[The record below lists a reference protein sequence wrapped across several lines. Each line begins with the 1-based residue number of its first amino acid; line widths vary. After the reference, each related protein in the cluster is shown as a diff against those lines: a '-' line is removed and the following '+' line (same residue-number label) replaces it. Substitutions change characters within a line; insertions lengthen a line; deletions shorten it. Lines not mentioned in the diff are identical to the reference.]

1 MITDFRHVIP
11 RLQQRIE
18 GLGRSV
24 VRDSE
29 EITGWRMHRG
39 DVDDGASPA
48 RDDSSWDALESWD
61 GTDAPSW
68 FRARVTVPERFD
80 GAPVSLSLKV
90 GGYLHSLFN
99 AEALAFVDGELV
111 QGLDAYHHDIPVAE
125 HAEGGREYL
134 VALYVFW
141 KPDFKKTDWQP
152 TSIRP
157 HPDLEP
163 GTEVQLIDRAAEAF
177 YWDAAT
183 AYDVALTLPEDSV
196 DRVRILSA
204 LDRAIVQVD
213 FREPGS
219 DAFYD
224 SIPPAAQQLGFDLY
238 ESAFSPP
245 APAAI
250 AVGQTHIDLA
260 WFWPLDVNR
269 FKIGRSVATVLDL
282 MERYPEFTFMQNQ
295 GKVYDYFRRDFPE
308 LYEAVRRRIAEGRWE
323 VNGAMWT
330 EPDCNMP
337 SGESLV
343 RQLTFGLR
351 FFEREFGGS
360 GDALIVMDA
369 FGYSWAL
376 PQLLRRCGL
385 KHFLTN
391 KMSWN
396 QFNRLPYDSFIWKGI
411 DGSTVVAHQLTAK
424 SPGRD
429 GWTTTCNAVLDA
441 QTLAETWAMYQQ
453 KDQADRVLFTYGYG
467 DGGGGPTTQMLETG
481 RRIRQ
486 LGVPVALEHGTV
498 QGYMDELQR
507 TLESGPHHVW
517 ATELYLELHRGT
529 YTSKGTIKRGNRKG
543 EVALHDSELYSA
555 MAHVLAGSEYP
566 REALYEAWD
575 LLLVNQQHDI
585 LPGSITREPEED
597 AIRDYARVQELA
609 AGMIGDATRAVAE
622 SIDTDGDALVVFNPV
637 SWRRDGI
644 VEVDADALP
653 DGERLLDLDGRA
665 VPHQATGDGRLLVQ
679 VGGVPSCGYT
689 TLRVEP
695 GEAREESSLS
705 VSETVMENRFFL
717 MELDDNGQIAYLYDK
732 RADRQVL
739 APGAAGNV
747 LQLFE
752 DLPLNYDAWDIDRY
766 FEDKAWQIDS
776 VESVRVTETGPV
788 RGTVEITRSFS
799 RSTIVQRLH
808 IYDSIPRVDFHTG
821 VDWHETHTLLKA
833 AFPVA
838 VNASRATFEIQ
849 FGTIDRPTHRNT
861 SWDQAQFEVC
871 AQKWADL
878 SEGDYGVSLLNDCK
892 YGYDVEG
899 STMRISLLRSPTKPD
914 PLTDQG
920 SHEFTYSLMPHSG
933 DWRNGSTRAGYE
945 LNYPMTAV
953 RVTKELPQSAS
964 GEPQP
969 GKSVRPEPVEG
980 QFSSRAHSGRLP
992 METSLVAPDR
1002 EGLFVDTIKLAE
1014 DDDRLVVRCYE
1025 GHNTRGPARLRFG
1038 VPTATARE
1046 IDLLE
1051 RDEGPASLSDSTL
1064 TFDIAPYEVRTFAVE
1079 V

>member
-11 RLQQRIE
+11 RLGQRIE
-18 GLGRSV
+18 ELDQAV
-24 VRDSE
+24 VRDSQ

-39 DVDDGASPA
+39 DIGDGASPVL
-48 RDDSSWDALESWD
+48 DDSGWAALDSWDD
-61 GTDAPSW
+61 TDAPSW
-68 FRARVTVPERFD
+68 FRSRVTVPDRFA
-80 GAPVSLSLKV
+80 GGPVSLSLKV

-99 AEALAFVDGELV
+99 AEALAYVDGELA
-111 QGLDAYHHDIPVAE
+111 QGLDAYHHDIPLDE
-125 HAEGGREYL
+125 CAEGGREYL

-183 AYDVALTLPEDSV
+183 AYDVALSLPEDSV
-196 DRVRILSA
+196 ERVRILGA
-204 LDRAIVQVD
+204 LDRAIIQVD

-219 DAFYD
+219 DAFYQ
-224 SIPPAAQQLGFDLY
+224 SIPVAADQLRTELY
-238 ESAFSPP
+238 DAPTGSA
-245 APAAI
+245 APTAI

-282 MERYPEFTFMQNQ
+282 MERYPELTFMQNQ
-295 GKVYDYFRRDFPE
+295 GKVYDYCRRDFPE
-308 LYEAVRRRIAEGRWE
+308 LYEAVRQRVAEGRWE

-351 FFEREFGGS
+351 YFEREFGGS

-396 QFNRLPYDSFIWKGI
+396 QFNRLPYDSFIWRGI

-429 GWTTTCNAVLDA
+429 GWTTTCNAILDA
-441 QTLAETWAMYQQ
+441 PTLAETWSMYQQ
-453 KDQADRVLFTYGYG
+453 KDQGDSVLFTYGYG

-481 RRIRQ
+481 RRIRE
-486 LGVPVALEHGTV
+486 LGAPVALEHGTV
-498 QGYMDELQR
+498 QGY
-507 TLESGPHHVW
+507 LEGLERRLGSGPHHVW
-517 ATELYLELHRGT
+517 ANELYLELHRGT
-529 YTSKGTIKRGNRKG
+529 YTSKGIIKRGNRKG
-543 EVALHDSELYSA
+543 EVALHDSELYAA
-555 MAHVLAGSEYP
+555 MAHVLTGSEYP

-597 AIRDYARVQELA
+597 AVRDYARVQELA
-609 AGMIGDATRAVAE
+609 AVMIGDATRAIAGGV
-622 SIDTDGDALVVFNPV
+622 DTGGDALVVFNPV
-637 SWRRDGI
+637 SWRRDGT
-644 VEVDADALP
+644 VEVEADALP
-653 DGERLLDLDGRA
+653 AGACVVDLDSGA
-665 VPHQATGDGRLLVQ
+665 VPHQVTGDGRLLVQ
-679 VGGVPSCGYT
+679 VDGVPSCGYK
-689 TLRVEP
+689 TLRIEQGEP
-695 GEAREESSLS
+695 ECESSLS
-705 VSETVMENRFFL
+705 VSVTAMENRFFRL
-717 MELDDNGQIAYLYDK
+717 ELDDKGQISSLYDK

-739 APGAAGNV
+739 ARGSAGNV

-752 DLPLNYDAWDIDRY
+752 DRPLNYDAWDIDRY
-766 FEDKAWQIDS
+766 FEDKVWEIDS

-788 RGTVEITRSFS
+788 RGTVEIRRSFS
-799 RSTIVQRLH
+799 RSTMVQRLH
-808 IYDSIPRVDFHTG
+808 VYDSMPRIDFHTE

-838 VNASRATFEIQ
+838 VNASRATYEIQ
-849 FGTIDRPTHRNT
+849 FGAIDRPTHRNT

-899 STMRISLLRSPTKPD
+899 NVMRISLLRSPTKPD
-914 PLTDQG
+914 PQTDQG
-920 SHEFTYSLMPHSG
+920 SHEFTYSLLPHSG

-953 RVTKELPQSAS
+953 RVT
-964 GEPQP
+964 
-969 GKSVRPEPVEG
+969 
-980 QFSSRAHSGRLP
+980 RAGSPAGRLP
-992 METSLVAPDR
+992 RDMSLVAPDR
-1002 EGLFVDTIKLAE
+1002 DGLFVDTVKLAE

-1025 GHNTRGPARLRFG
+1025 GHNTRGPAQLRLG
-1038 VPTATARE
+1038 VPVTAARE
-1046 IDLLE
+1046 VDLLE
-1051 RDEGPASLSDSTL
+1051 RDEGEAALDEGSL
-1064 TFDIAPYEVRTFAVE
+1064 TFDVAPYQVRTFAVQKASCYD
-1079 V
+1079 

>member
-11 RLQQRIE
+11 RLGQRIE
-18 GLGRSV
+18 ELGRAV
-24 VRDSE
+24 VRDSQ

-39 DVDDGASPA
+39 DAEDGASPML
-48 RDDSSWDALESWD
+48 DDSGWEALESWD
-61 GTDAPSW
+61 DTDAPSW
-68 FRARVTVPERFD
+68 FRARVVVPERFA
-80 GAPVSLSLKV
+80 GGPVSLSLKV

-99 AEALAFVDGELV
+99 AEALAYVDGELV
-111 QGLDAYHHDIPVAE
+111 QGLDAYHHDIPLAE
-125 HAEGGREYL
+125 SAEEGREYQ

-141 KPDFKKTDWQP
+141 KPDFNKTDWQP
-152 TSIRP
+152 TSMRP
-157 HPDLEP
+157 HPDLDP

-183 AYDVALTLPEDSV
+183 AYDVALSLPEDSV
-196 DRVRILSA
+196 DRVRILGA
-204 LDRAIVQVD
+204 LDRAIVRVD

-219 DAFYD
+219 DAFYQSVPVAAD
-224 SIPPAAQQLGFDLY
+224 QLRSELYDDPSRPAA
-238 ESAFSPP
+238 PT
-245 APAAI
+245 AI

-282 MERYPEFTFMQNQ
+282 MERYPELTFMQNQ
-295 GKVYDYFRRDFPE
+295 GKVYDYCRQDFPE
-308 LYEAVRRRIAEGRWE
+308 LYEAVRRRVAEGRWE

-351 FFEREFGGS
+351 YFEREFGGS

-396 QFNRLPYDSFIWKGI
+396 QFNRLPYDSFIWRGI
-411 DGSTVVAHQLTAK
+411 DGSTVVAHQLTAR

-441 QTLAETWAMYQQ
+441 PTLAETWSMYQQ

-486 LGVPVALEHGTV
+486 LGAPVALEHGTV
-498 QGYMDELQR
+498 QGYLEGLERQ
-507 TLESGPHHVW
+507 LESGPHHVW
-517 ATELYLELHRGT
+517 ANELYLELHRGT
-529 YTSKGTIKRGNRKG
+529 YTSKGIIKRGNRKG
-543 EVALHDSELYSA
+543 EVALHDSELYAA
-555 MAHVLAGSEYP
+555 MANIMVGSDYP
-566 REALYEAWD
+566 RYALHEAWD

-597 AIRDYARVQELA
+597 AVRDYARVQELA
-609 AGMIGDATRAVAE
+609 AGMIGDATSCIAE
-622 SIDTDGDALVVFNPV
+622 RIDTRESTVVVFNPV
-637 SWRRDGI
+637 SWERDSVVKMDAARLGIGRRL
-644 VEVDADALP
+644 VDP
-653 DGERLLDLDGRA
+653 DGRTA
-665 VPHQATGDGRLLVQ
+665 PHQHIEGGLLIQ

-689 TLRVEP
+689 TLSVEWG
-695 GEAREESSLS
+695 GEDQASSIA
-705 VSETVMENRFFL
+705 VSEAVLENRFFRL
-717 MELDDNGQIAYLYDK
+717 ELDEKGQIASLYDK

-739 APGAAGNV
+739 APGSAGNV
-747 LQLFE
+747 LQVFE

-766 FEDKAWQIDS
+766 FEDKAWEVDG

-788 RGTVEITRSFS
+788 RGTVEIRRRFS
-799 RSTIVQRLH
+799 RSSIVQRLH
-808 IYDSIPRVDFHTG
+808 VYDSMPRVDFHTE

-838 VNASRATFEIQ
+838 VNASRATYEIQ
-849 FGTIDRPTHRNT
+849 FGAIDRPTHRNT

-899 STMRISLLRSPTKPD
+899 SVMRISLLRSPTKPD
-914 PLTDQG
+914 PQTDQG
-920 SHEFTYSLMPHSG
+920 SHEFTYSLLPHSG

-945 LNYPMTAV
+945 LNYPMRAV
-953 RVTKELPQSAS
+953 KT
-964 GEPQP
+964 G
-969 GKSVRPEPVEG
+969 
-980 QFSSRAHSGRLP
+980 AHSGSLTRK
-992 METSLVAPDR
+992 MSLVAPDR
-1002 EGLFVDTIKLAE
+1002 DGLFVDTVKLAE

-1025 GHNTRGPARLRFG
+1025 GHNTRGPARLQFG
-1038 VPTATARE
+1038 VPASAARE
-1046 IDLLE
+1046 VDLLE
-1051 RDEGPASLSDSTL
+1051 RDEGPASLSEGSL
-1064 TFDIAPYEVRTFAVE
+1064 AFDVAPYEVRTFAVE
-1079 V
+1079 A

>member
-18 GLGRSV
+18 ELGRAV
-24 VRDSE
+24 VRDSQ

-48 RDDSSWDALESWD
+48 LDDSGWAALESWD

-68 FRARVTVPERFD
+68 FRARVTVPERFE
-80 GAPVSLSLKV
+80 GSPVSLSLKV

-99 AEALAFVDGELV
+99 AEALAYVDGELV
-111 QGLDAYHHDIPVAE
+111 QGLDAYHHDIPLAE
-125 HAEGGREYL
+125 SAEGGREYL

-183 AYDVALTLPEDSV
+183 AYDAALSLPEDSV
-196 DRVRILSA
+196 DRVRILGA
-204 LDRAIVQVD
+204 LDRAVVGVD

-224 SIPPAAQQLGFDLY
+224 SIPAAARQLASDLY
-238 ESAFSPP
+238 ESTFNPP
-245 APAAI
+245 APTAI

-282 MERYPEFTFMQNQ
+282 MQRYPELTFMQNQ
-295 GKVYDYFRRDFPE
+295 GKVYDYCRRDFPE
-308 LYEAVRRRIAEGRWE
+308 LYEAVRERVAEGRWE

-351 FFEREFGGS
+351 YFEREFGGS

-396 QFNRLPYDSFIWKGI
+396 QFNRLPYDSFIWRGI
-411 DGSTVVAHQLTAK
+411 DGSTVVAHQLTAR

-441 QTLAETWAMYQQ
+441 PTLAETWAMYQQ
-453 KDQADRVLFTYGYG
+453 KDQADSVLFTYGYG

-486 LGVPVALEHGTV
+486 LGAPVALEHGTV
-498 QGYMDELQR
+498 QGYMDGLER
-507 TLESGPHHVW
+507 RLESGPHHVW
-517 ATELYLELHRGT
+517 ANELYLELHRGT
-529 YTSKGTIKRGNRKG
+529 YTSKGIIKRGNRKG
-543 EVALHDSELYSA
+543 EVALHDSELYAA
-555 MAHVLAGSEYP
+555 MAHLLAGSEYP
-566 REALYEAWD
+566 RDALYEAWD

-597 AIRDYARVQELA
+597 AVRDYARVQALA
-609 AGMIGDATRAVAE
+609 AAMIGDATRAIADRV
-622 SIDTDGDALVVFNPV
+622 DTGGDALVVFNPV
-637 SWRRDGI
+637 SWRRDGV
-644 VEVDADALP
+644 VELEAGALP
-653 DGERLLDLDGRA
+653 GGSHLVDLEGRA
-665 VPHQATGDGRLLVQ
+665 VPHQVTADGRLLLQ

-689 TLRVEP
+689 TLRIEQ
-695 GEAREESSLS
+695 GEAECESSLA
-705 VSETVMENRFFL
+705 VSDTAMENRFFRL
-717 MELDDNGQIAYLYDK
+717 ELDDKGRIASLYDK

-739 APGAAGNV
+739 APGSAGNV

-766 FEDKAWQIDS
+766 FEDKAWEIDG

-788 RGTVEITRSFS
+788 RATIEITRRFS
-799 RSTIVQRLH
+799 RSSIVQRLH
-808 IYDSIPRVDFHTG
+808 IYDSTPRIDLHTE

-838 VNASRATFEIQ
+838 VNASRATYEIQ
-849 FGTIDRPTHRNT
+849 FGAIDRPTHRNT

-899 STMRISLLRSPTKPD
+899 SVMRISLLRSPTKPD

-920 SHEFTYSLMPHSG
+920 SHEFTYSLMPHQG

-953 RVTKELPQSAS
+953 RVTGDAPPSGDLP
-964 GEPQP
+964 GE
-969 GKSVRPEPVEG
+969 
-980 QFSSRAHSGRLP
+980 
-992 METSLVAPDR
+992 MSLVAPDR

-1014 DDDRLVVRCYE
+1014 DNDRLIVRCYE
-1025 GHNTRGPARLRFG
+1025 GHNTRGPASLHFG
-1038 VPTATARE
+1038 VPTTAAHE
-1046 IDLLE
+1046 VDLLE
-1051 RDEGPASLSDSTL
+1051 RDEGPAALNNGSL
-1064 TFDIAPYEVRTFAVE
+1064 TFDIAPYHVRTFALE
-1079 V
+1079 KASCYD